1 MRFGRRVLKFL
12 IWSLIVTVT
21 LTAAGCWLAY
31 AFVTDSDTLTRL
43 IQAELVPFLPNA
55 TVQIGRVEPHPFTGK
70 VVVRHVYIRQT
81 VDGRPFTTL
90 EIPWLQVRFN
100 PAQLLHRS
108 WSGLSKPIEFSG
120 VDVAHPIL
128 RLRRRKSGPWNIQD
142 LLADPL
148 PVTVIESPPPVVIAN
163 GTIELVTEE
172 DEPAAKDGD
181 AAPQKAKGRRQVAT
195 PLLRDVSLNFKADV
209 GTRLAFDGSAK
220 GDMFNRIAVEGTVDP
235 AAGDADAKG
244 GLFGLTLSDAV
255 RRRLPAEFAPSY
267 DAMAL
272 KSGEINV
279 ELKKLAYRPAA
290 QNAPKLSYEVQAL
303 LHNGVCE
310 CPALPFPINRL
321 SAQIGVKDGVL
332 TVAHAE
338 GFNGSTTVRAKGTMA
353 VGDPETTP
361 LDLRVDVFGL
371 ELDQRVKDRT
381 PPEFLELWDV
391 FKPRGRVDALVHLL
405 RNHPGGPIG
414 VGATVHC
421 RDVASIYR
429 HFPYPL
435 ENLNGTLTLEN
446 QQLDVELHGLVGDKP
461 AFLKGTILNPGPD
474 AVVNLDV
481 EAESVP
487 IDRAFLDALPPEVR
501 PWVDQFHPGGAVKGK
516 AHVFR
521 KPLVGPGVKP
531 EGQIT
536 IDAFLDLNG
545 RCEITWKELPYTV
558 RHLSGTLEIHPDLWI
573 FRNMKGRN
581 GQATITG
588 AGRVEKLPGPDL
600 PNGDPPLKIDLEIAA
615 ENLPFNDDLRTSL
628 QAAWQKSWSIINP
641 YGASDVTAKVHI
653 QPNVPDDTRITI
665 VPLPE
670 SGIRLVVPKSV
681 EPGVEP
687 GQTIELRM
695 DDAQGRFEF
704 VNGKV
709 AMRDVDFMF
718 HGAPVRFAEGE
729 VEVKDSGAFDLAVR
743 ELRVRDMKFDSGL
756 RRLMPRLMAQF
767 TSRLDD
773 GNPFTATGNLKIG
786 WSGEADELA
795 WCSWDQSRVFFLGNS
810 IRAGVPLEHIQ
821 GQLDQL
827 SGSSN
832 GRNLEVRGIM
842 DIKSV
847 DFAGLQITELKGPIE
862 VREGVARLKSVRGRL
877 LGGELFGDGEI
888 TLADDPRYQASLRL
902 TSGDLQA
909 YARSLPGHQDF
920 RGVVNAR
927 VEFNGWG
934 SEIRNMQGRGE
945 GHITE
950 GDIGQLPTAFRLVKG
965 LNQALS
971 RGASPRGTGKTAFDS
986 ADLVFQIVNGTTNF
1000 EQIKLTGGAFS
1011 LVGRGTRDPLDNIDL
1026 RLEPIYG
1033 RGRFGVPVFSTLL
1046 REASGQLM
1054 VVRVRGTLTQPKV
1067 DLEPIPQIQR
1077 LGAPRNR
1084 D

>member
-12 IWSLIVTVT
+12 VWGLVLTVT

-55 TVQIGRVEPHPFTGK
+55 TVQIGRVEPHPIEGK

-81 VDGRPFTTL
+81 IDGRPFTTL

-108 WSGLSKPIEFSG
+108 WSGMSKPIEFSG

-128 RLRRRKSGPWNIQD
+128 RLRRRKSGPWNVQD

-148 PVTVIESPPPVVIAN
+148 PVAVIENPPPVVILN

-172 DEPAAKDGD
+172 AEPAADPGDG
-181 AAPQKAKGRRQVAT
+181 AAPPKAQAREIFT
-195 PLLRDVSLNFKADV
+195 PLLRDVSLNVKADAAA
-209 GTRLAFDGSAK
+209 RLAFDGSAK
-220 GDMFNRIAVEGTVDP
+220 GDMFNRIAVEGAVDP
-235 AAGDADAKG
+235 ASGGAHATG
-244 GLFGLTLSDAV
+244 GLFGLTLSDAL
-255 RRRLPAEFAPSY
+255 RRRLPAEFLPSF

-272 KSGEINV
+272 KSGEIDV
-279 ELKKLAYRPAA
+279 DLKKLAYRPGAA
-290 QNAPKLSYEVQAL
+290 AGSRLSYEVQAL

-310 CPALPFPINRL
+310 CPNLPFPINRL
-321 SAQIGVKDGVL
+321 SAQVGVKDGVL
-332 TVAHAE
+332 TIAHAE

-353 VGDPETTP
+353 VGDPETAP

-371 ELDQRVKDRT
+371 ELDQRVKKRT

-391 FKPRGRVDALVHLL
+391 FKPSGRVDALVHLL
-405 RNHPGGPIG
+405 RNQPGGPIG

-421 RDVASIYR
+421 RDVASVYR

-435 ENLNGTLTLEN
+435 ANLNGMLMLEKN
-446 QQLDVELHGLVGDKP
+446 RLDVELHGLVGDKP
-461 AFLKGTILNPGPD
+461 ALMKGTILDPGPD
-474 AVVNLDV
+474 AVVDLDI

-501 PWVDQFHPGGAVKGK
+501 PWVDRFHPGGAVKGK

-521 KPLVGPGVKP
+521 KPLVGPCVKP

-536 IDAFLDLNG
+536 IDALLDLNG
-545 RCEITWKELPYTV
+545 RCEITWDELPYTV

-581 GQATITG
+581 GQAMISG
-588 AGRVEKLPGPDL
+588 SGRVEKLPGPDL

-615 ENLPFNDDLRTSL
+615 GNLPFNDDLRSSL

-641 YGASDVTAKVHI
+641 SGSSDVTAKVHI
-653 QPNVPDDTRITI
+653 RPDAPDDTRITI
-665 VPLPE
+665 VPRPE
-670 SGIRLVVPKSV
+670 SGIRLVVPRSV

-695 DDAQGRFEF
+695 DDASGRFDF

-709 AMRDVDFMF
+709 AMQDVNFMF

-729 VEVKDSGAFDLAVR
+729 VEVKDTGAFDLAVR
-743 ELRVRDMKFDSGL
+743 ELRVRDMKFDSSL

-773 GNPFTATGNLKIG
+773 GNPFTATGDLKIG

-795 WCSWDQSRVFFLGNS
+795 WCSWDQARVFFLGNS

-821 GQLDQL
+821 GQLHQL

-832 GRNLEVRGIM
+832 GRSLEVHGVM

-847 DFAGLQITELKGPIE
+847 DFTGLQITELTGPIE

-877 LGGELFGDGEI
+877 LGGELLGGGEI
-888 TLADDPRYQASLRL
+888 TLADEPRYQASLQL

-909 YARSLPGHQDF
+909 YARSLPGHQSF
-920 RGVVNAR
+920 QGMVNAR
-927 VEFNGWG
+927 VEFSGRG
-934 SEIRNMQGRGE
+934 AEIRTMQGRGE

-950 GDIGQLPTAFRLVKG
+950 GDIGQLPIAFMFIKG
-965 LNQALS
+965 LNQTLS

-1011 LVGRGTRDPLDNIDL
+1011 LVGKGTRDPLDNIDL
-1026 RLEPIYG
+1026 RLEPVYG
-1033 RGRFGVPVFSTLL
+1033 RGRFGVPVFSALL

-1054 VVRVRGTLTQPKV
+1054 IVRVRGTLTQPKV

-1084 D
+1084 N